1 MEKLHTSLLVGVVI
15 FYVAAGI
22 SIVAIISQSFTER
35 NVQAAYPSHPVQ
47 PIDASVSV
55 DSDGEIPRTN
65 GSGAARIRGGK

>member
-15 FYVAAGI
+15 FYVAASI
-22 SIVAIISQSFTER
+22 SIAAMLSLVFTE
-35 NVQAAYPSHPVQ
+35 NKPTASYPAHTVQ